1 MDTNNNLLDGL
12 LDSPSGEEKTRAAKV
27 AIGRTKAD
35 FGTPQKLA
43 ADIFKVVTK
52 GVKGGI
58 ETPAMIH
65 AVLKKEPP
73 DGKPLA
79 SGETAMAVAFLD
91 FAEKE
96 QKQAVMWATGQ
107 GFKQSGLEI
116 KHLVFVSEAWLTVID
131 TKTKTSEKVEVLVL
145 VKSLGPKNLAMDA
158 YKIIRRKG
166 SPARLQEL
174 KELKDVGATYHSSLL
189 DAFWKGYKGEP
200 MGSLFVRTKNQRVTK
215 NEFRNK

>member
-131 TKTKTSEKVEVLVL
+131 IKTKTSEKVEVLVL

-166 SPARLQEL
+166 SPARLQGIIKEL
-174 KELKDVGATYHSSLL
+174 KEAGAIPQSSLL
-189 DAFWKGYKGEP
+189 DAFWQGYKGQP
-200 MGSLFVRTKNQRVTK
+200 MGSLSITTRKTTE